1 MHANSLYG
9 NREIPGTADCH
20 PQSVRSRKAG
30 GYNLDMH
37 VNGKSDTGVVS
48 VKRTNKGAQPIQH
61 GQPPAESVER
71 RPVAKGNSVQTTMTD
86 TLRSEPV
93 LNALDRVREAAKRDS
108 KLRFTSLL
116 HHVTVDLL
124 RDAYYALKRDAAPG
138 IDEVTWAEYGEG
150 LEERLPDLHD
160 RVQRGCYQAKPS
172 KRTWIP
178 KSDGRQRPIGIAA
191 VEDKIVQKALVFI
204 LQPIYEED
212 FLGFSYGSRPER
224 SQHKALDAIYV
235 AITQKKVDWVLDAD
249 IRGFYDSIEHEWMMK
264 FVEHRIGDS
273 RILRLLRKFLRAG
286 VSEDGEW
293 AKTVVGTPQGA
304 VISSFLA
311 NIFLHYTLDLWVQ
324 WWRKRH
330 ARGEVYIVRYV
341 DDFVMGFQYR
351 SDARRFQAALKERL
365 LKFGLELHEGKTRL
379 IEFGRFASENRA
391 ERNEGRPET
400 FDFLGFTHICAKR
413 RDGKTFALRRKTIAK
428 KLRAKIAEVSQLLM
442 RGRHRPLPNQGSWL
456 KSVVQGH
463 FNYYGVPG
471 NRKAMDAFRTLVNR
485 AWIRALRR
493 RSHKARSLTWAR
505 MQTLV
510 KRWIPS
516 ARIVHPYPEQR
527 FSV

>member
-1 MHANSLYG
+1 MHASSLHG
-9 NREIPGTADCH
+9 NREIPGSADCH

-71 RPVAKGNSVQTTMTD
+71 RPVAKGNSVQTTMTG
-86 TLRSEPV
+86 TQRPEPV
-93 LNALDRVREAAKRDS
+93 SSALDRVREAAKRDP
-108 KLRFTSLL
+108 KLRFTNLL

-124 RDAYYALKRDAAPG
+124 RDAYFELKRSAAPG
-138 IDEVTWAEYGEG
+138 IDEVTWSEYGEG
-150 LEERLPDLHD
+150 LEERLPVLHD
-160 RVQRGCYQAKPS
+160 RIQCGSYRAKPS
-172 KRTWIP
+172 KRAWIP
-178 KSDGRQRPIGIAA
+178 KPDGRQRALGIAA
-191 VEDKIVQKALVFI
+191 LEDKVVQQALLLV

-212 FLGFSYGSRPER
+212 FLGFSYGSRPGR
-224 SQHKALDAIYV
+224 SPHQALDAVYV
-235 AITQKKVDWVLDAD
+235 AITQRKVDWVLDAD
-249 IRGFYDSIEHEWMMK
+249 IRGFFDSVDHDWVIK
-264 FVEHRIGDS
+264 FVEHRIGDP

-293 AKTVVGTPQGA
+293 VKTVVGTPQGA
-304 VISSFLA
+304 VISPLLA
-311 NIFLHYTLDLWVQ
+311 NIYLHYVLDLWVQ
-324 WWRKRH
+324 WWHKHH

-379 IEFGRFASENRA
+379 IEFGRFAIENRT
-391 ERNEGRPET
+391 ERNEGKPET

-413 RDGKTFALRRKTIAK
+413 RDGKIFALRRKTIAK
-428 KLRAKIAEVSQLLM
+428 KLRAKIEEVSRLLM
-442 RGRHRPLPNQGSWL
+442 RGRHKPLPNQGSWL

-485 AWIRALRR
+485 AWIRALRK

-516 ARIVHPYPEQR
+516 ARIVHPYPNQR
-527 FSV
+527 FCV